1 MTHVRLKLS
10 IAAVVLAGAVGY
22 LAFAG
27 VQKGWVYTLGVDQYL
42 ASPQQQ
48 SLRVRLCGRV
58 GDEDFQV
65 SKSGLTAK
73 FLLKGEQQSIP
84 VIYHGVIP
92 DMFKAGA
99 EVVVEGKRDPGGAG
113 TFQSDLLMTKCA
125 SKYEEGQSPEGMPK
139 IHPSIKHETSTP
151 PTGATP

>member
-10 IAAVVLAGAVGY
+10 IGAVILASAVGY
-22 LAFAG
+22 LSFSG

-58 GDEDFQV
+58 ADDNLQV

-73 FLLKGEQQSIP
+73 FLLRGEQQTIP
-84 VIYHGVIP
+84 VAYHGVIP

-99 EVVVEGKRDPGGAG
+99 EVVVEGKRDPSG

-125 SKYEEGQSPEGMPK
+125 SKYEEGQAAPGMPK
-139 IHPSIKHETSTP
+139 NHPAVSHDT
-151 PTGATP
+151 PTGAQP